1 MRGAGRG
8 QAPKVQDRDQY
19 PMNTQKRQRVDP
31 DFEGDFEYTT
41 FEEGEY
47 IISAKPHLQGRQQ
60 KFAAPEK
67 QGG

>member
-1 MRGAGRG
+1 
-8 QAPKVQDRDQY
+8 
-19 PMNTQKRQRVDP
+19 MNTQKRQRVDP